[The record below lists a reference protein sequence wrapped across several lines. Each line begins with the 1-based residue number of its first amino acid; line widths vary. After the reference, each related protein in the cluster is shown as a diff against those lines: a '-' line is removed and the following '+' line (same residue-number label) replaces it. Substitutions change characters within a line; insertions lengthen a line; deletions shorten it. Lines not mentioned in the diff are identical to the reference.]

1 MENSAVTISSIW
13 ILGLRAVSLLH
24 GCRYPKYIIQTNK
37 IKGERTTS
45 MTALILALIALGTLF
60 GLIVRAA
67 KKAPQEYVDLMIMTE
82 ERHAQQ
88 NLEDI
93 DE

>member
-1 MENSAVTISSIW
+1 
-13 ILGLRAVSLLH
+13 
-24 GCRYPKYIIQTNK
+24 
-37 IKGERTTS
+37 

>member
-1 MENSAVTISSIW
+1 MI
-13 ILGLRAVSLLH
+13 
-24 GCRYPKYIIQTNK
+24 
-37 IKGERTTS
+37 
-45 MTALILALIALGTLF
+45 ALILIIALGALF

-88 NLEDI
+88 NMEDSK
-93 DE
+93 

>member
-1 MENSAVTISSIW
+1 MGRSETE
-13 ILGLRAVSLLH
+13 GLSVVRW
-24 GCRYPKYIIQTNK
+24 N
-37 IKGERTTS
+37 

-82 ERHAQQ
+82 ERHAKE
-88 NLEDI
+88 NDNE
-93 DE
+93 

>member
-1 MENSAVTISSIW
+1 
-13 ILGLRAVSLLH
+13 
-24 GCRYPKYIIQTNK
+24 
-37 IKGERTTS
+37 

-82 ERHAQQ
+82 ERHGKE
-88 NLEDI
+88 NEHN
-93 DE
+93 E

>member
-1 MENSAVTISSIW
+1 
-13 ILGLRAVSLLH
+13 
-24 GCRYPKYIIQTNK
+24 
-37 IKGERTTS
+37 

-67 KKAPQEYVDLMIMTE
+67 KHAPREYVDLMIMTE
-82 ERHAQQ
+82 ERHTEQ

-93 DE
+93 DK